1 MPRHVPVTDTFPDF
15 AGHLLDNGRLRLLES
30 LGSGAYGK
38 VYKAIDLT
46 SPCENPDYFAVKCLL
61 RPKPGSRHEDF
72 QLREF
77 ALHRLVSSHPN
88 IVGFHKVL
96 YDHTYVYVVLDLYLG
111 GDLFAVITEQ
121 KVLQYNDELIKS
133 IFLQLLDAVHH
144 CHENSV
150 FHRDLKPENIL
161 CSKDGTRIYLADFG
175 LSTQKKVS
183 EDFGCG
189 SSYYMSPGYFFVL
202 FTLAP
207 HVSLPLSTSEC
218 IGKEFKHGR
227 YSTRHSDIWSLGVIL
242 TNMVAGRNPWR
253 YAMTT
258 DDCFSAFLYNRDF
271 LRSVLPI
278 SVQANNLLKRIFH
291 LNPLN
296 RINIPDLR
304 REILAIETFFMSEE
318 ELSLA
323 SDVVRSAAANYAAPR
338 PTTPPSE
345 APEHPKTPIV
355 EPLPTKSSSCTPE
368 DSEEVFLYA
377 SPAEGLQPLCSHPHN
392 SLLDAFTIG
401 SKDITSVSDL
411 ESAGPITPKS
421 GPVDEPLVEVPELSA
436 EQLGGK
442 FSDFIVFHAVQP
454 TPKIASVHPP
464 DKHRAP
470 SNTASKPPPRRVGKQ
485 LFKKA
490 VQRLKALSESVSS

>member
-1 MPRHVPVTDTFPDF
+1 MPHHVPVTDTFPDF
-15 AGHLLDNGRLRLLES
+15 AGHLLDSGRLKLLEL

-46 SPCENPDYFAVKCLL
+46 SPCEKPDYFAVKCLL
-61 RPKPGSRHEDF
+61 RPKPGSRHENF

-96 YDHTYVYVVLDLYLG
+96 YDHTYVYVVLDLCLG
-111 GDLFAVITEQ
+111 GDLFAVITER
-121 KVLQYNDELIKS
+121 KVLQHNDELIKS
-133 IFLQLLDAVHH
+133 IFLQLLDAVYH

-150 FHRDLKPENIL
+150 FHRDLKPENVL
-161 CSKDGTRIYLADFG
+161 CSEDGTLIYLADFG

-189 SSYYMSPGYFFVL
+189 SSYYMSP
-202 FTLAP
+202 
-207 HVSLPLSTSEC
+207 EC
-218 IGKEFKHGR
+218 IGKEFKHGK

-242 TNMVAGRNPWR
+242 INMIAGRNPWR

-278 SVQANNLLKRIFH
+278 SAQANNILKRIFH

-296 RINIPDLR
+296 RISIPDLR

-318 ELSLA
+318 ELSIA
-323 SDVVRSAAANYAAPR
+323 NDAVRSAAANYAAPR
-338 PTTPPSE
+338 PTIPSSDG
-345 APEHPKTPIV
+345 PEHPKTPIV
-355 EPLPTKSSSCTPE
+355 EPLPTKSSSCAPK
-368 DSEEVFLYA
+368 DSEEVFLFA
-377 SPAEGLQPLCSHPHN
+377 SPAEGLQPLRSHPHN

-401 SKDITSVSDL
+401 SKDITSSSISDP
-411 ESAGPITPKS
+411 ESVGPITPES
-421 GPVDEPLVEVPELSA
+421 RPVDEPLVEVPELPA

-442 FSDFIVFHAVQP
+442 LSNFIIFHTVQP

-464 DKHRAP
+464 DRHRAP